1 MSDCIMSR
9 ELAKVEAGNVYN
21 FGNFGQHQQVGLTI
35 PLLLQ
40 LPSPADWQGV
50 AL

>member
-1 MSDCIMSR
+1 MYATFS
-9 ELAKVEAGNVYN
+9 
-21 FGNFGQHQQVGLTI
+21 NFGQDQLVGLAI